1 MKTIPLSDVVVGDR
15 QRKEFKQPAI
25 DQLKRSIMSK
35 GLLHPP
41 VLTTE
46 YHLLAGERRLRAMT
60 QLYEEGLTFTC
71 DGLNVPQGEIPYLF
85 ISDLSPADMQE
96 AELEENILREPLSM
110 MEEVEAK
117 AKIHQLRCEQ
127 NPKQAV
133 VDTAREIS
141 AITGTSESSE
151 RHAIAESLI
160 IVQHKD
166 NPRVQRAKTRKEAI
180 KAVLDE
186 QEVRWQAQIT
196 KKTLVGEQEHRII
209 HGDCTLEL
217 PRIPSNSVSLILSDP
232 PYGIK
237 ADKQGK
243 ESNHYYDDSPE
254 SSIPICET
262 IIREGFRICKQRAIL
277 FMFCDIDH
285 FTYLRGYAS
294 QQAWTPFRTPL
305 TWYKGNSGHAPWGR
319 AGFRRTTE
327 IILFA
332 VKGQDELN
340 EFGGDDLLNFSRV
353 SRGERVHAAEKPHEL
368 LCHLIN
374 LGSLPGELV
383 LDPCAGS
390 GPVISAARKLA
401 RRSITIERDETS
413 YSECLARLQAPIPP
427 ADAQVDGSKTASE
440 ILAELE

>member
-1 MKTIPLSDVVVGDR
+1 MKTILLSDILIGDR

-41 VLTTE
+41 VLTNDF
-46 YHLLAGERRLRAMT
+46 HLLAGERRIRAMT
-60 QLYEEGLTFTC
+60 QLYEEGLTFIC
-71 DGLNVPQGEIPYLF
+71 DGKDVPPNHIPYLL

-141 AITGTSESSE
+141 SITGASESAE

-196 KKTLVGEQEHRII
+196 KKTLTSEQEHRII
-209 HGDCTLEL
+209 HGDCLTEL
-217 PRIPSNSVSLILSDP
+217 PKLPPNIVSLTVSDP

-254 SSIPICET
+254 TALPICEA
-262 IIREGFRICKQRAIL
+262 IIRESFRISKQRAIL

-285 FTYLRGYAS
+285 FTHLRQYAS

-353 SRGERVHAAEKPHEL
+353 SRGERVHAAEKPLDL
-368 LCHLIN
+368 LSHLIS

-390 GPVISAARKLA
+390 GPIISAARKLA

-427 ADAQVDGSKTASE
+427 QDSSIDEKEATAALLSE
-440 ILAELE
+440 LD